1 MAGCASCG
9 GCCAHCATTCGVM
22 GGASFGTMGSPFI
35 GGFGSFGFFPFF
47 GGHHASRRNDDNA
60 TPVDGDAL
68 VDPNHPGHR
77 EAIKTISHVGPR
89 YLHRPAAN
97 SLVSMLENAKRE
109 SRRGRTMTAGN

>member
-22 GGASFGTMGSPFI
+22 GGASFGAMGSPFI
-35 GGFGSFGFFPFF
+35 GGFGGFGFFPFF
-47 GGHHASRRNDDNA
+47 GGHRASHSDDNNA

-77 EAIKTISHVGPR
+77 DAIKTISHVDDDKHEKITQWLKDE
-89 YLHRPAAN
+89 LHRIEHGIDPQ
-97 SLVSMLENAKRE
+97 K
-109 SRRGRTMTAGN
+109 

>member
-22 GGASFGTMGSPFI
+22 GGASFGAMGSPFV
-35 GGFGSFGFFPFF
+35 GGFGGFGFFPFF
-47 GGHHASRRNDDNA
+47 GGRHASQSNDDSA

-77 EAIKTISHVGPR
+77 EAIKTISHVDDDKHEKITQWLKDE
-89 YLHRPAAN
+89 LHQIEHGSDP
-97 SLVSMLENAKRE
+97 KQ
-109 SRRGRTMTAGN
+109 